1 MKLKYFPFAGNI
13 ILLDL
18 LSLIQNTQM
27 KLERTMKNQ
36 KYIITILL
44 LLILLTACQESP
56 ISNDN
61 GVIPTEIS
69 ISESTERRHLTYTQL
84 IEGFTP
90 QNIINE
96 DEMRKPDDA
105 LPSPHTFEGH
115 LELLGESE
123 DGDATLLRGS
133 LSDTYLH
140 MPEFDF
146 PFVQMEDYL
155 IPIQRGLI
163 ITDQSTYD
171 IIFEPGRIWIEDGD
185 QGYSRASLPFALV
198 FKGDNALLNGTLTFL
213 FNGERVSKVWYQVT
227 QETTTRTRVNLWGLM
242 DGVYHPEKIPE
253 ADQVREA
260 FKDELSQ
267 RIPTQPIEKLVEKYP
282 GVDLSAFGSGVTPEH
297 MAWYGVVVD
306 GVNYLGGCQT
316 RAGTYPYCEWMRQP
330 SYSVAKSTF
339 PAIALMRL
347 AQVYGPGVSDLLI
360 KDYLPEAAESIGEWD
375 MVTFNNTIDMATGNY
390 ESAQF
395 MVDDNGQKMNEF
407 FGSTR
412 YDDRIF
418 QAFNWP
424 NKAQPGQLWVYRT
437 SDTFIVT
444 RAMQNFLQSQT
455 GGDDDIFNFI
465 VDQVYQPLGLGPG
478 AFTSKRTS
486 DNNWQGQSE
495 GGYGLWWIPDDI
507 AKLGTFLLLDGGKL
521 NGEQILHP
529 GLLSATMQQDPADRG
544 MRIGSD
550 RYYNNAFW
558 AQRYDSEQGFDCEFW
573 TVDWQ
578 GISGN
583 VVVLMP
589 NGIIYYYFSDNQEFV
604 ISPAV
609 IAADGIH
616 PFCD

>member
-1 MKLKYFPFAGNI
+1 MKLDRMMKIQKCTIA
-13 ILLDL
+13 ILF
-18 LSLIQNTQM
+18 IV
-27 KLERTMKNQ
+27 
-36 KYIITILL
+36 
-44 LLILLTACQESP
+44 ILLTACQDPLLSTVEE
-56 ISNDN
+56 IL
-61 GVIPTEIS
+61 PTKITS
-69 ISESTERRHLTYTQL
+69 SGSTERTLLTYSNL

-90 QNIINE
+90 QGIINE
-96 DEMRKPDDA
+96 DALRKPDNG
-105 LPSPHTFEGH
+105 LPSPHTFEGR
-115 LELLGESE
+115 LELLGESVNG
-123 DGDATLLRGS
+123 DGIVLRGS
-133 LSDTYLH
+133 LSEAYLH

-146 PFVQMEDYL
+146 KFIQMEEYL
-155 IPIQRGLI
+155 IPLKRGLSI
-163 ITDQSTYD
+163 VDQSRYD
-171 IIFEPGRIWIEDGD
+171 VILEPGCIWMEEDD
-185 QGYSRASLPFALV
+185 QGFSRASLPFALV

-213 FNGERVSKVWYQVT
+213 FDGEKVSKVWYQVT
-227 QETTTRTRVNLWGLM
+227 QETTTKTRANLWGLL
-242 DGVYHPEKIPE
+242 DAAYHPERIRE
-253 ADQVREA
+253 ADKVRDA
-260 FKDELSQ
+260 FREELAL
-267 RIPTQPIEKLVEKYP
+267 RIPTQPIENLVEEYP
-282 GVDLSAFGSGVTPEH
+282 GVDLSAFGSGVTSEH

-339 PAIALMRL
+339 PALALMRL
-347 AQVYGPGVSDLLI
+347 AQVYGPDVTDLLI
-360 KDYLPEAAESIGEWD
+360 RDYVPEAAESIGNWD
-375 MVTFNNTIDMATGNY
+375 QVTFNNAIDMATGNY
-390 ESAQF
+390 ESSQF
-395 MVDDNGQKMNEF
+395 MVDDNGQKMYEF
-407 FGSTR
+407 FGSSL
-412 YDDRIF
+412 YKDRIF

-424 NKAQPGQLWVYRT
+424 NKAQPGTTWVYRT

-444 RAMQNFLQSQT
+444 RAMQNYLQSQT
-455 GGDDDIFNFI
+455 DGEDDIFNFI
-465 VDQVYQPLGLGPG
+465 VDQVYRPLGLGPG

-507 AKLGTFLLLDGGKL
+507 AKLGTFLLLDGGKI

-544 MRIGSD
+544 MRIGPD

-558 AQRYDSEQGFDCEFW
+558 AQRYGGEQGFDCEFW

-604 ISPAV
+604 MSPAV
-609 IAADGIH
+609 IAANQIH